1 MGKNRAAAGGIQ
13 TKEMEGGVR
22 DENAGKQKDRRGNGG
37 PISGNEPT
45 EKGQLIIT

>member
-13 TKEMEGGVR
+13 IKEMEGGVR

-37 PISGNEPT
+37 QMKWE
-45 EKGQLIIT
+45 